1 MPPKDPPG
9 GETPGGEEV
18 TLCFPP
24 RKSYVAPAT
33 DFVTCFC
40 GEHTADKAALS
51 RVQLAAHELAENVVK
66 YAAGQLCTVRVRS
79 DRPTRNGGAVSLSIT
94 TENAVLPEAL
104 DRVDAYLC
112 ALEAASNPDH
122 FYDQQIAETAKR
134 VNGSGL
140 GLARIRSEAGMEIQH
155 RAGAGRLCITAVL
168 WLPLAGD
175 A

>member
-1 MPPKDPPG
+1 MPTRDAPLGD
-9 GETPGGEEV
+9 EV

-40 GEHTADKAALS
+40 SEHTIDKAALS

-66 YAAGQLCTVRVRS
+66 YTADQVCTVRVRS
-79 DRPTRNGGAVSLSIT
+79 DRLARNGGAVSLSIT

-104 DRVDAYLC
+104 NRVDAYLC
-112 ALEAASNPDH
+112 ALEAASNADH
-122 FYDQQIAETAKR
+122 FYDEQIAETAKR

-140 GLARIRSEAGMEIQH
+140 GLARIRSEAGMEIHH
-155 RAGAGRLCITAVL
+155 RADGGRLCVTAVL
-168 WLPLAGD
+168 VLPREGD